1 MRMRYSPAAVL
12 LGLHR
17 PLFPVILLLLC
28 PTILPAQFMGSP
40 QQQAAA
46 CYVLNGTVVSSATGA
61 GIPYA
66 LVQVDQ
72 SARLADQNGNFRFDN
87 LASATVN
94 LQAHKPGFFQ
104 ESEINGTPASN
115 VVTLSSPSSNVV
127 VRLVP
132 EGVISGHVDSPE
144 GEPLDGLPVRLR
156 FGQIVNGRRMWQ
168 QHGNHPIDE
177 DDNFRIAD
185 LKPGLYF
192 VEVGPNS

>member
-1 MRMRYSPAAVL
+1 MRYSRAAVL
-12 LGLHR
+12 LASHR
-17 PLFPVILLLLC
+17 IFFAVLLLFLSSRFFC
-28 PTILPAQFMGSP
+28 AQLVGSSEP
-40 QQQAAA
+40 SAAR
-46 CYVLNGTVVSSATGA
+46 YVLTGTVVSSATGA

-132 EGVISGHVDSPE
+132 EGV
-144 GEPLDGLPVRLR
+144 
-156 FGQIVNGRRMWQ
+156 
-168 QHGNHPIDE
+168 
-177 DDNFRIAD
+177 
-185 LKPGLYF
+185 
-192 VEVGPNS
+192 

>member
-1 MRMRYSPAAVL
+1 MTVSLSTSVPLWHNCRTCARTSFSASLLRMRYSRAAVL
-12 LGLHR
+12 SALHR
-17 PLFPVILLLLC
+17 FFFTASPLLLC
-28 PTILPAQFMGSP
+28 SGLLSAQFVGGP
-40 QQQAAA
+40 QQQSATK
-46 CYVLNGTVVSSATGA
+46 YVLNGTVVSSATGA

-72 SARLADQNGNFRFDN
+72 GARLADQNGNFRFDN

-144 GEPLDGLPVRLR
+144 GDPLDGLPVRLR
-156 FGQIVNGRRMWQ
+156 FGQ
-168 QHGNHPIDE
+168 
-177 DDNFRIAD
+177 
-185 LKPGLYF
+185 
-192 VEVGPNS
+192 